1 MAEELNQAISEFEP
15 KKKDIEDM
23 LINKLINYVR
33 NGSLSVEK
41 NAVNT
46 CYDIIYSFTTRLG
59 KYLLNYHNEKI
70 KEIVNECYEKIK
82 DFKDLV
88 FIDSFISYTERLNYL
103 FYYMSRIFLYISSNY
118 LMGTID
124 DNSRLY
130 DQDDISEFSMDIYK
144 EFFFNK
150 LIDKLYNI
158 LNEFLIK
165 EERNGK
171 TEYRQRIQK
180 VMKIISNMDII
191 KPKIIKLNEN
201 NSFGWEEKIKDINN
215 PLIYQRR
222 WFELYKKMTGE
233 YLHEKYKNDIEKYSI
248 QEYLNIEIKFIN
260 EEIERQNNYI
270 NKIFH
275 EDLNDKLFFYLI
287 NFFYIKKKKEIMT
300 MIKKKNIS
308 DINLVFQLSKFHPN
322 GIKLFEDEIVRYL
335 IYRFSLLNKDYKLA
349 IKFEKL
355 IPALIELIKEIDKFI
370 LLYFD
375 KDSIESIKEK
385 IRLNLTN
392 IMKDKR
398 IFAYSLS
405 DYIDY
410 CMTELFKDK
419 SQEEIEQILNDIIF
433 IFNIINIKLIFKDE
447 FEMKLSQRL
456 LNNLSIS
463 LEYEKLFISK
473 LKNIIGATYTSEMIS
488 MINDYEESKK
498 YINEYKISLN
508 NKGNT
513 SGIDFNATVIYFNSW
528 DSKRSYILKIEIPKF
543 LQFYMDDF
551 ENYYLNKYNSVPR
564 KLNWLLGLSRL
575 NIEYLYLKNKN
586 ISISSL
592 PQLLILLCLE
602 KHNKLSLE
610 KIAEILKCDMKII
623 IDEVKRLIYNPNF
636 NPNKEINKGVIL
648 PNKNEMDNTTEI
660 SINKDFNIS
669 QEIFITLYEYKRTYK
684 ITSRE
689 KKEIIERYHNNAI
702 QATITRIMK
711 SRIGKQVT
719 ELWIINEV
727 MKEIDLFK
735 AQEGEIKKGIQRLVE
750 FNIIRKVGNL
760 FEYNP

>member
-1 MAEELNQAISEFEP
+1 
-15 KKKDIEDM
+15 
-23 LINKLINYVR
+23 
-33 NGSLSVEK
+33 
-41 NAVNT
+41 
-46 CYDIIYSFTTRLG
+46 
-59 KYLLNYHNEKI
+59 
-70 KEIVNECYEKIK
+70 
-82 DFKDLV
+82 
-88 FIDSFISYTERLNYL
+88 
-103 FYYMSRIFLYISSNY
+103 
-118 LMGTID
+118 
-124 DNSRLY
+124 
-130 DQDDISEFSMDIYK
+130 
-144 EFFFNK
+144 
-150 LIDKLYNI
+150 
-158 LNEFLIK
+158 
-165 EERNGK
+165 
-171 TEYRQRIQK
+171 
-180 VMKIISNMDII
+180 
-191 KPKIIKLNEN
+191 
-201 NSFGWEEKIKDINN
+201 
-215 PLIYQRR
+215 
-222 WFELYKKMTGE
+222 MTGE
-233 YLHEKYKNDIEKYSI
+233 YLREKYENDIEKYSI

-385 IRLNLTN
+385 IRLNLTDV
-392 IMKDKR
+392 MKDKS

-473 LKNIIGATYTSEMIS
+473 LKNIVGATYTSEMIS
-488 MINDYEESKK
+488 MINDIEESKRTR
-498 YINEYKISLN
+498 NDYKNLLN
-508 NKGNT
+508 NKGNP
-513 SGIDFNATVIYFNSW
+513 SGIDFNATVTTVIYFNSW
-528 DSKRSYILKIEIPKF
+528 DSKQSYILKIEIPKF

-623 IDEVKRLIYNPNF
+623 IYEVKGLIYNTNF
-636 NPNKEINKGVIL
+636 NPNNEQDKGLIL
-648 PNKNEMDNTTEI
+648 PNKKEMDNTTEI

-669 QEIFITLYEYKRTYK
+669 QKAFSTILIMNENK
-684 ITSRE
+684 INEEKLIEE
-689 KKEIIERYHNNAI
+689 KKNYERCKNNVI
-702 QATITRIMK
+702 QGFLTKIMK
-711 SRIGKQVT
+711 SRVGKQVT
-719 ELWIINEV
+719 QLWLINET
-727 MKEIDLFK
+727 MKEIYLFK
-735 AQEGEIKKGIQRLVE
+735 PKEDEIKQRIQIPTEKNFLR
-750 FNIIRKVGNL
+750 RVGNL
-760 FEYNP
+760 LEYVP

>member
-1 MAEELNQAISEFEP
+1 MAEELNQAISEFKP

-82 DFKDLV
+82 DLKDLD

-473 LKNIIGATYTSEMIS
+473 LKNIVGATYTSEMIS
-488 MINDYEESKK
+488 MINDIEESKRTR
-498 YINEYKISLN
+498 NDYKNLLN
-508 NKGNT
+508 NKGNP

-528 DSKRSYILKIEIPKF
+528 DSKQSYILKIEIPKF

-586 ISISSL
+586 ISISTL

-602 KHNKLSLE
+602 KYNKLSIE
-610 KIAEILKCDMKII
+610 KISEKLKCGVKII
-623 IDEVKRLIYNPNF
+623 INEVKGLIYNPNF

-648 PNKNEMDNTTEI
+648 PNKKEIDNTTEI

-669 QEIFITLYEYKRTYK
+669 QEIFITLYAYKRTYK
-684 ITSRE
+684 KTSME

-750 FNIIRKVGNL
+750 INIIRKVGNL

>member
-82 DFKDLV
+82 DLKDLD

-180 VMKIISNMDII
+180 LMKIISNMDII

-287 NFFYIKKKKEIMT
+287 NFFYIKKKKEITT

-322 GIKLFEDEIVRYL
+322 GIKLFEDAIVSYL
-335 IYRFSLLNKDYKLA
+335 FYRFSLLNKDYELA
-349 IKFEKL
+349 VKFEKL

-473 LKNIIGATYTSEMIS
+473 LKNITGVTYTSEMIS

-602 KHNKLSLE
+602 KHNKLNLE

-623 IDEVKRLIYNPNF
+623 IDEVKGLIYNPNF

-648 PNKNEMDNTTEI
+648 PNKKEIDNTTEI

-669 QEIFITLYEYKRTYK
+669 QEIFITLYAYKRTYK

-750 FNIIRKVGNL
+750 INIIRKVGNL

>member
-82 DFKDLV
+82 DLKDLD

-248 QEYLNIEIKFIN
+248 QKYLNIEIKFIN

-300 MIKKKNIS
+300 MIKNKNIS

-322 GIKLFEDEIVRYL
+322 GIKLFEDAIVSYL

-385 IRLNLTN
+385 IRLNLTDV
-392 IMKDKR
+392 MKDKS

-473 LKNIIGATYTSEMIS
+473 LKNIVGATYTSEMIS
-488 MINDYEESKK
+488 MINDIEESKRTR
-498 YINEYKISLN
+498 NDYKNLLN
-508 NKGNT
+508 NKGNP
-513 SGIDFNATVIYFNSW
+513 SGIDFNATVIPFNSW
-528 DSKRSYILKIEIPKF
+528 DSKQSYILKIEIPKF

-586 ISISSL
+586 ISISTL

-602 KHNKLSLE
+602 KYNKLSIE
-610 KIAEILKCDMKII
+610 KISEKLKCGVKII
-623 IDEVKRLIYNPNF
+623 INEVKGLIYNPNF

-648 PNKNEMDNTTEI
+648 PNKKEIDNTTEI

-669 QEIFITLYEYKRTYK
+669 QEIFITLYAYKRTYK
-684 ITSRE
+684 KTSME

-702 QATITRIMK
+702 QATLTRIMK

-750 FNIIRKVGNL
+750 INIIRKVGNL

>member
-1 MAEELNQAISEFEP
+1 MAEELNQAISEFKP

-82 DFKDLV
+82 DLKDLD

-180 VMKIISNMDII
+180 VMEMISNMDII

-287 NFFYIKKKKEIMT
+287 NFFYIKKKKKIIKI
-300 MIKKKNIS
+300 IKKKKIYK
-308 DINLVFQLSKFHPN
+308 IN
-322 GIKLFEDEIVRYL
+322 
-335 IYRFSLLNKDYKLA
+335 
-349 IKFEKL
+349 
-355 IPALIELIKEIDKFI
+355 
-370 LLYFD
+370 
-375 KDSIESIKEK
+375 
-385 IRLNLTN
+385 
-392 IMKDKR
+392 
-398 IFAYSLS
+398 
-405 DYIDY
+405 
-410 CMTELFKDK
+410 
-419 SQEEIEQILNDIIF
+419 
-433 IFNIINIKLIFKDE
+433 LIFK
-447 FEMKLSQRL
+447 L
-456 LNNLSIS
+456 L
-463 LEYEKLFISK
+463 
-473 LKNIIGATYTSEMIS
+473 
-488 MINDYEESKK
+488 
-498 YINEYKISLN
+498 
-508 NKGNT
+508 
-513 SGIDFNATVIYFNSW
+513 
-528 DSKRSYILKIEIPKF
+528 KF
-543 LQFYMDDF
+543 YS
-551 ENYYLNKYNSVPR
+551 N
-564 KLNWLLGLSRL
+564 
-575 NIEYLYLKNKN
+575 
-586 ISISSL
+586 
-592 PQLLILLCLE
+592 
-602 KHNKLSLE
+602 
-610 KIAEILKCDMKII
+610 
-623 IDEVKRLIYNPNF
+623 
-636 NPNKEINKGVIL
+636 
-648 PNKNEMDNTTEI
+648 
-660 SINKDFNIS
+660 
-669 QEIFITLYEYKRTYK
+669 
-684 ITSRE
+684 
-689 KKEIIERYHNNAI
+689 
-702 QATITRIMK
+702 
-711 SRIGKQVT
+711 
-719 ELWIINEV
+719 
-727 MKEIDLFK
+727 
-735 AQEGEIKKGIQRLVE
+735 
-750 FNIIRKVGNL
+750 
-760 FEYNP
+760 